1 MNYRSR
7 EELARK
13 REQVAVMRAKGMT
26 FREIGKHFGF
36 TPQRAQQ
43 LWAKWLERQNK
54 SEMERALGMFAP
66 RFMRYGYTSLDD
78 FRDITNEELLRL
90 RSVGKKSL
98 MVLKDTLDD
107 FGIEN
112 RIKL

>member
-26 FREIGKHFGF
+26 FREIGEHFGF

-43 LWAKWLERQNK
+43 LWSKWLKYQNK
-54 SEMERALGMFAP
+54 SEMERALGRFAP

-78 FRDITNEELLRL
+78 FGNITNEELLRL
-90 RSVGKKSL
+90 RSVGKKAV